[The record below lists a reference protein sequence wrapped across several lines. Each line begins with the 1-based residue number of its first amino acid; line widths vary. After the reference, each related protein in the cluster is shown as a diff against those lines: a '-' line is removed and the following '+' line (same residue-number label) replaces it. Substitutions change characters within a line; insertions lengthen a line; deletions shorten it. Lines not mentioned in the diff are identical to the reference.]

1 MAREYAGV
9 IGARLLVFRQAEQ
22 EPPDGADDPVWWRVA
37 AGAEKGA
44 ADVIDDY
51 FRLWHDQGEIMARF
65 CDADSRF
72 QTAFPFYRGCRVVR
86 QEPAE
91 CLFAFICSSN
101 NHIKRIAGMVNTLA
115 RRYGTSIGE
124 YAGTEHY
131 VFPSVEKL
139 AKEATEEELREAGF
153 GYRANFVVQTAS
165 QLQRDAEAAGMS
177 GEELLYSWRGLGR
190 KEVAA
195 KLIKFHGVGRKVAG
209 CAALF
214 SLDQLGEIPCDTH
227 IWQIATRYLPKL
239 KQKSLTDRVYNE
251 VGDFFRGRYGEKYAG
266 LAQTMLFVGE
276 LSDFKGLAPDWGDV
290 NRVRKRR
297 KGEDVVVKVEEK
309 EENVL
314 VEMNAS
320 IPAAEGKVKEED
332 VLLEQPAKRRRT
344 KGTAKRNPRKT
355 SPS

>member
-1 MAREYAGV
+1 M
-9 IGARLLVFRQAEQ
+9 GARLLVLRQAEQ

-44 ADVIDDY
+44 TDMIDDY
-51 FRLWHDQGEIMARF
+51 FRLEHDQGEIVARF

-72 QTAFPFYRGCRVVR
+72 NTVFPIYRGCRVVR

-101 NHIKRIAGMVNTLA
+101 NHIKRIASMVNTLA
-115 RRYGTSIGE
+115 RKYGASIGE

-139 AKEATEEELREAGF
+139 AKDATEEELRESGF
-153 GYRANFVVQTAS
+153 GYRAKFIVETAS

-195 KLIKFHGVGRKVAG
+195 KLIKFHGVGRKVAS

-251 VGDFFRGRYGEKYAG
+251 VGDFFRGRFGEKYAG

-290 NRVRKRR
+290 NLVRKRR
-297 KGEDVVVKVEEK
+297 KGEEVLVKVEEK
-309 EENVL
+309 EEDVL

-320 IPAAEGKVKEED
+320 VLTVEGRVKNED
-332 VLLEQPAKRRRT
+332 VLIEQPAKRRRT
-344 KGTAKRNPRKT
+344 NFNAKRNPPKT
-355 SPS
+355 SLS